1 MARRSTRY
9 GDDEDAAELNMTPML
24 DVVFILLIFFIVTAV
39 FVKEPG
45 IDPQRPDV
53 STFEDNLRPTV
64 LAAVSDEDVVW
75 INKREVALEDVRIE
89 LEALRAENPKGELI
103 VQGDET
109 AKFSTV
115 YAVMEAAG
123 EVGFEV
129 QFVSVDEDAGP

>member
-1 MARRSTRY
+1 MARGRSSNPQ
-9 GDDEDAAELNMTPML
+9 DEEAAELNMTPML

-45 IDPQRPDV
+45 IEVVRPEV
-53 STFEDNLRPTV
+53 VNFEDKLKPTV
-64 LAAVSDEDVVW
+64 LVAVSDGDTVW
-75 INKREVALEDVRIE
+75 INKREVPINDVRLE

-103 VQGDET
+103 VQGDGS

-115 YAVMEAAG
+115 YAVMEAAQQ
-123 EVGFEV
+123 VGFET

>member
-1 MARRSTRY
+1 MARGRSSSAQ
-9 GDDEDAAELNMTPML
+9 DEEAAELNMTPML

-45 IDPQRPDV
+45 IEVQRPEV
-53 STFEDNLRPTV
+53 VNFEDKLKPTV
-64 LAAVSDEDVVW
+64 LVAVSDGDSVW
-75 INKREVALEDVRIE
+75 INKREVPVNDVRVE

-103 VQGDET
+103 VQGDGA

-115 YAVMEAAG
+115 YSVMEAAQQ
-123 EVGFEV
+123 VGFET